1 MKTKI
6 LTSVVFLT
14 GLLLVPISTVLA
26 QFVESSSSGGKAIP
40 ELPIGALSLLVAA
53 GASVVI
59 GSKILKKKKKK
70 E

>member
-1 MKTKI
+1 MKTRI
-6 LTSVVFLT
+6 LTSVLFLT
-14 GLLLVPISTVLA
+14 SLLLVPISTALA
-26 QFVESSSSGGKAIP
+26 QTGEPQGGGGVIP

-53 GASVVI
+53 GASVVL